1 MNDKNLHNKP
11 IIRINPALIPEAEA
25 KLLAI
30 TFMKGIRRFYSESEN
45 VAKFK
50 KWQKQRQ
57 QEQQNSN

>member
-1 MNDKNLHNKP
+1 MNDKKLNAKP
-11 IIRINPALIPEAEA
+11 VIRINPALIPETEA

-30 TFMKGIRRFYSESEN
+30 TFMEGVRRFYSEPEN
-45 VAKFK
+45 VAQFK